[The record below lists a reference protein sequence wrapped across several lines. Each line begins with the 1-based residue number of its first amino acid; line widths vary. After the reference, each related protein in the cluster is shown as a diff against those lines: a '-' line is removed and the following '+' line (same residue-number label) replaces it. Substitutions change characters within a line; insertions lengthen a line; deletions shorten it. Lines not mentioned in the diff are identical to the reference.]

1 MRCSTIITCE
11 LLNYTVQRQ
20 ATQSKST
27 IKQAQSVANKQDKL
41 VRNSKHVKKKHCHSS
56 GQYCVHHNTGCSK
69 ESKQSIVTREAG
81 KSVNIVT
88 LEPDRLD
95 VCGPN

>member
-27 IKQAQSVANKQDKL
+27 IKQAQSVPNKQDKL
-41 VRNSKHVKKKHCHSS
+41 VRNSKHVKNDCHSS
-56 GQYCVHHNTGCSK
+56 RQYCVHHNTGCLK
-69 ESKQSIVTREAG
+69 ESKQSMVTREAG
-81 KSVNIVT
+81 KPVNIVT

>member
-27 IKQAQSVANKQDKL
+27 IKQAQSVADKL
-41 VRNSKHVKKKHCHSS
+41 VRNSKHVKKDCHSS
-56 GQYCVHHNTGCSK
+56 RQ
-69 ESKQSIVTREAG
+69 
-81 KSVNIVT
+81 
-88 LEPDRLD
+88 
-95 VCGPN
+95 

>member
-27 IKQAQSVANKQDKL
+27 IEQAQSVADKQDKL
-41 VRNSKHVKKKHCHSS
+41 VRNTK
-56 GQYCVHHNTGCSK
+56 
-69 ESKQSIVTREAG
+69 
-81 KSVNIVT
+81 IVT
-88 LEPDRLD
+88 LLD
-95 VCGPN
+95 NSMFITIQVV

>member
-27 IKQAQSVANKQDKL
+27 IEQAQSVADKQDKL
-41 VRNSKHVKKKHCHSS
+41 ARNTK
-56 GQYCVHHNTGCSK
+56 
-69 ESKQSIVTREAG
+69 
-81 KSVNIVT
+81 IVT
-88 LEPDRLD
+88 LLD
-95 VCGPN
+95 NSVFITIQVV

>member
-27 IKQAQSVANKQDKL
+27 IKQAQSVANKL
-41 VRNSKHVKKKHCHSS
+41 VRNSKHVKKDCHSD
-56 GQYCVHHNTGCSK
+56 N
-69 ESKQSIVTREAG
+69 
-81 KSVNIVT
+81 SVFITIQV
-88 LEPDRLD
+88 
-95 VCGPN
+95 V